1 MRPQA
6 ITLGTTMM
14 LLISTLAFAQSRTQG
29 HDPDQHNDRLFARL
43 SYSSGHI
50 VDWRQEQGNPQICF
64 ALYRSG
70 YYRVSRLT
78 ERGTETLQ
86 GTLSEDQVLRFR
98 GMLENLDFQ
107 SNGGAVTRNGAEVF
121 IAEVVRKRKTV
132 HYVWIDPNHERPFPN
147 SAMSVVKWLQDFKPE
162 GSSPLTVRELSDQPS
177 ICPLAS
183 KPMLPLLASSSPAV
197 TGSSRCKK
205 P

>member
-1 MRPQA
+1 
-6 ITLGTTMM
+6 
-14 LLISTLAFAQSRTQG
+14 
-29 HDPDQHNDRLFARL
+29 
-43 SYSSGHI
+43 
-50 VDWRQEQGNPQICF
+50 
-64 ALYRSG
+64 
-70 YYRVSRLT
+70 
-78 ERGTETLQ
+78 
-86 GTLSEDQVLRFR
+86 
-98 GMLENLDFQ
+98 MLENLDFQ

-121 IAEVVRKRKTV
+121 IAEGVRKRKTV

>member
-1 MRPQA
+1 
-6 ITLGTTMM
+6 
-14 LLISTLAFAQSRTQG
+14 
-29 HDPDQHNDRLFARL
+29 LFARL

-107 SNGGAVTRNGAEVF
+107 SSGGAVTRNGAEVF
-121 IAEVVRKRKTV
+121 IAEVVRSRKTV
-132 HYVWIDPNHERPFPN
+132 HYVWIDPDHERPFPN

-183 KPMLPLLASSSPAV
+183 KPMLPPLASWSPAV
-197 TGSSRCKK
+197 TGSSLCKL